1 MDAKR
6 NLFGSVIIFTFFG
19 TSIAIPSSDGIS
31 VSSSIVIVSMGDL
44 KSSSIMSAK
53 GSFTSLISFEI
64 SLMSCL
70 SSLSNSLSSIQMS
83 YVSIF
88 LRGLFSS
95 KILSIKLVES
105 SCNFCSVTALLTLS
119 NSYFGLWNSLSMACD
134 SVSIVWASLFGGST

>member
-1 MDAKR
+1 ML
-6 NLFGSVIIFTFFG
+6 NVTYLGQLLFLFLFFFFFV
-19 TSIAIPSSDGIS
+19 SIAIPSSNGIS
-31 VSSSIVIVSMGDL
+31 TSSSIVIVSMGDL

-53 GSFTSLISFEI
+53 GSFTSLISFET

-119 NSYFGLWNSLSMACD
+119 NSYFGL
-134 SVSIVWASLFGGST
+134 